1 MDHVIVTNF
10 EGDVAIHRGP
20 ELAPLI
26 RDVLETE
33 FDLSPFEMEDPD
45 QEEFH
50 PELIEAIR
58 NPSIET
64 LTSALQAI
72 DTDLF
77 YSGPEEQ

>member
-10 EGDVAIHRGP
+10 EGDVAIYRGP

-45 QEEFH
+45 PEFE
-50 PELIEAIR
+50 PALIEAIQ
-58 NPSIET
+58 NPTIET
-64 LTSALQAI
+64 LTAALATI
-72 DTDLF
+72 DVDLF
-77 YSGPEEQ
+77 YSCPKE